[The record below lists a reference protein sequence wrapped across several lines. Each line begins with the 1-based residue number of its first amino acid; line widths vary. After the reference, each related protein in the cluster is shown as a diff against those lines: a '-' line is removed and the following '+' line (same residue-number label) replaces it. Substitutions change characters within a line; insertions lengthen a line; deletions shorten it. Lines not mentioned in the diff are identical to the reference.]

1 MTSIASSLLIQSQL
15 ITSGAKAPIGGV
27 LFRRAKHPR
36 SCQLSVFSCQFPA
49 VSSSFSLP
57 SSVLLSQ
64 NQRAV
69 FGDGDAVLKVS
80 AVAAVLGDR
89 GPLVVQQLC
98 ARLANV
104 HHGLDGQHHA
114 FA

>member
-1 MTSIASSLLIQSQL
+1 
-15 ITSGAKAPIGGV
+15 
-27 LFRRAKHPR
+27 
-36 SCQLSVFSCQFPA
+36 QFPA

-69 FGDGDAVLKVS
+69 FCDGDAVLKVS

-89 GPLVVQQLC
+89 GPLVVQQLG
-98 ARLANV
+98 ARLADV

-114 FA
+114 FAQLRSLTAIAEVRNLRLFVQLRTDAVTDELANHAETRGFHAL